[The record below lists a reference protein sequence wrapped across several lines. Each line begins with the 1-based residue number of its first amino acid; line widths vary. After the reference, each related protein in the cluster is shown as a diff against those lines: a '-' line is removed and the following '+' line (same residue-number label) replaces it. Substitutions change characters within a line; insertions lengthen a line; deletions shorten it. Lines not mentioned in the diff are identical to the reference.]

1 MKNDVKAALPELGYA
16 QLVCSIEMI
25 KRMTHFGITL
35 FFRSNTSKQSGAAE
49 ACWAHNPEVRRSKLR
64 SANIFNSSLT
74 KAILIERGDLSYIP
88 KENIVY
94 IFLYQL
100 HFVSTFLQS

>member
-35 FFRSNTSKQSGAAE
+35 FFRSSSLKQSGAAE

-64 SANIFNSSLT
+64 SARQMF
-74 KAILIERGDLSYIP
+74 D
-88 KENIVY
+88 
-94 IFLYQL
+94 YQL
-100 HFVSTFLQS
+100 PFFFNFFVRN